1 MLSKRVRNIRT
12 VQNKLIAVLIL
23 VICEFLLPVSADSNV
38 DLHWLWDDRCASCH
52 GHSAEFARQFLTVAD
67 NKLQGRHHV
76 DDLHRFLGNHYLSG
90 QSVDDIYAMLLAQ
103 RQQSARFKNECSRCH
118 QIASSLVREK
128 LIFKDGVLSVKETGT
143 SVSKFLQSHRRLQAD
158 DVIFYT
164 ELLGRI
170 AREVNLPA
178 Q

>member
-1 MLSKRVRNIRT
+1 MMRNIGAVRNT
-12 VQNKLIAVLIL
+12 LIAGFIL
-23 VICEFLLPVSADSNV
+23 VVCELLLPVSADSNV

-52 GHSAEFARQFLTVAD
+52 GHSGEFARQFLTVAD

-90 QSVDDIYAMLLAQ
+90 QLVDDIYAMLLAQ
-103 RQQSARFKNECSRCH
+103 RQHSARFKAECSRCH
-118 QIASSLVREK
+118 QVASSLVRDK
-128 LIFKDGVLSVKETGT
+128 LIFQDGVLSVKKTGA
-143 SVSKFLQSHRRLQAD
+143 SVNRFLQNHRRLQAD

-170 AREVNLPA
+170 SREVNLPA
-178 Q
+178 R